1 MGWRVEKRPNT
12 LRAMDESQAVERVA
26 KALRHLRAFRA
37 TFDAGEVVDEGTRLS
52 ADDLSV
58 LIEVMDRIEAMAQQG
73 LHTKQ

>member
-1 MGWRVEKRPNT
+1 M
-12 LRAMDESQAVERVA
+12 A

-37 TFDAGEVVDEGTRLS
+37 TFNAGKVVDGGTRLS

>member
-1 MGWRVEKRPNT
+1 M
-12 LRAMDESQAVERVA
+12 LRSMDESQAVDRVA
-26 KALRHLRAFRA
+26 EALRHLREFRA
-37 TFDAGEVVDEGTRLS
+37 TFNAGEIVDEESRLS